1 MRTPSAFLSSLSSVT
16 QRVLP
21 ALALGL
27 SLCASLRAA
36 EVNIY
41 SHRHYAVDQE
51 LAKAFTAKTG
61 IEVKVQ
67 TADADQLIERL
78 RSEGANSPADLFI
91 TVDAARIQRLKK
103 DGLLQ
108 PLKSEVVA
116 KEIPAN
122 LRDPE
127 DYWTPYTVR
136 ARIIVA
142 SKERVKPGEIKT
154 YEELAD
160 PKWQGRLLI
169 RSASSTYNQ
178 SLLASIIAA
187 NGTEKAKAW
196 AQGVAKNMARPP
208 QGGDRDQ
215 IKGVASGL
223 ADVAVT
229 NTYYLGLL
237 LNSQDAA
244 EREAAEKVAVI
255 FPNQDGR
262 GTHVNIGAVGL
273 VKTAKNRE
281 NALKYLEFL
290 LSPESQ
296 KIIAN
301 GTYEFPANLDSSLS
315 ETHQKWGKF
324 KPDTETFL
332 KLGEHLDEAIRLFD
346 EAGWK

>member
-1 MRTPSAFLSSLSSVT
+1 MKTPSSSHTAVFRRLWSAVAVGLCLSS
-16 QRVLP
+16 
-21 ALALGL
+21 ALQ
-27 SLCASLRAA
+27 AA
-36 EVNIY
+36 EVNVY

-91 TVDAARIQRLKK
+91 TVDVARIQRLKK
-103 DGLLQ
+103 EGFLQ
-108 PLKSEVVA
+108 PVKSAVVE
-116 KEIPAN
+116 EIPIG

-127 DYWTPYTVR
+127 GFWTPYAAR
-136 ARIIVA
+136 ARVIVV

-154 YEELAD
+154 YEDLAD

-187 NGTEKAKAW
+187 NGPEKANAW
-196 AQGVAKNMARPP
+196 ATGVAKNMARPP

-229 NTYYLGLL
+229 NTYYLGML
-237 LNSQDAA
+237 LNSKDEA
-244 EREAAEKVAVI
+244 ERAAAAKVAIV
-255 FPNQDGR
+255 FPNQEGR
-262 GTHVNIGAVGL
+262 GTHFNIGAVGL
-273 VKTAKNRE
+273 LKNSRNTE
-281 NALKYLEFL
+281 NAVKYVEFL
-290 LSPESQ
+290 LSPEAQ
-296 KIIAN
+296 KMIAE
-301 GTYEFPANLDSSLS
+301 GTYEFPANLESSLS
-315 ETHQKWGKF
+315 ATHQQWGKF
-324 KPDTETFL
+324 KPDTETFP
-332 KLGEHLDEAIRLFD
+332 KLGEHLAEAIRIFD